1 MRYPVHIKNYGV
13 INMFKTDDKLVQAC
27 LGISYAILLLY
38 GIINFFN
45 PDFIIDRYATLD
57 NTDTNKWFLGW
68 YGIMNFGAVAGI
80 VYMGYKG
87 LERGYIA
94 YAMPLSVLFVIWG
107 VMGQMAV
114 PAEDQNWTAVIMFLV
129 NAVAIFIAR
138 FRGLGPLN
146 FDRADNF
153 WGTNDKV
160 CQTVFWLALAAQSLF
175 IIMYIINPAQIIQD
189 TPGLEMSSVAQRF
202 AMGIM
207 FFSIAWVIAL
217 LYQMWNGYS
226 MAMVVTA
233 LVTSIIFFAI
243 VCNNAAANGFGEG
256 NTLLALTF
264 TGNFIG
270 SLIVFFRLQANH

>member
-1 MRYPVHIKNYGV
+1 M
-13 INMFKTDDKLVQAC
+13 D
-27 LGISYAILLLY
+27 
-38 GIINFFN
+38 
-45 PDFIIDRYATLD
+45 
-57 NTDTNKWFLGW
+57 
-68 YGIMNFGAVAGI
+68 
-80 VYMGYKG
+80 
-87 LERGYIA
+87 
-94 YAMPLSVLFVIWG
+94 
-107 VMGQMAV
+107 V
-114 PAEDQNWTAVIMFLV
+114 PAEDQNWTAVMLFVV

-146 FDRADNF
+146 FERAENA

-160 CQTVFWLALAAQSLF
+160 CQTVFWLALIAQVLF
-175 IIMYIINPAQIIQD
+175 IIMYIVNPAQIIQD
-189 TPGLEMSSVAQRF
+189 TPGLEMSTVAQRF

-226 MAMVVTA
+226 MAMVVVA
-233 LVTSIIFFAI
+233 LISSIIFFAI
-243 VCNNAAANGFGEG
+243 VCNNAAANGMGEG